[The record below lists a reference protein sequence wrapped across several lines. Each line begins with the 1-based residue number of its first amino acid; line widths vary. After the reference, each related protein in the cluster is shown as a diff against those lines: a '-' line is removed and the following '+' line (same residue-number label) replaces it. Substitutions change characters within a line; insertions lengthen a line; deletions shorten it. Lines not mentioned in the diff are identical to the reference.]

1 MFSGSTI
8 LGDGH
13 VIMIVDPN
21 GLSQSV
27 ASSVDASLVDTIADA
42 DARNEAEGEKIS
54 LLLFRAGSEEPKAV
68 PLSLV
73 TRLEEFEVAK
83 IEHANGRPILLY
95 RGSLIPL
102 IYVNDSVQRRNGGTQ
117 PMLVFSDNGRTM
129 GLVVDEIVDIV
140 EAHLDLQLAS
150 DIPGFLGAAIIGE
163 RSAEILDLGHFLSI
177 AFRDWFDRKKPQRAD
192 SSGRL
197 LFVDDSA
204 FFRGLLEPALRGLGY
219 DVTACASG
227 AEALERIDAGTSFDV
242 IVSDID
248 MPEMDGFAFAEAIRN
263 GRGMDRIP
271 IIALSGLC
279 TPDAVTRGRAV
290 GFNDYIAK
298 FDRAGL
304 IAALR
309 EFSGQA
315 YGEAA

>member
-1 MFSGSTI
+1 
-8 LGDGH
+8 
-13 VIMIVDPN
+13 
-21 GLSQSV
+21 
-27 ASSVDASLVDTIADA
+27 
-42 DARNEAEGEKIS
+42 
-54 LLLFRAGSEEPKAV
+54 
-68 PLSLV
+68 V

-83 IEHANGRPILLY
+83 IEHANGKPILLY
-95 RGSLIPL
+95 RGALIPL

-140 EAHLDLQLAS
+140 EARLDLQLPS
-150 DIPGFLGAAIIGE
+150 DMPGFLGAAIIGE

-177 AFRDWFDRKKPQRAD
+177 AFRDWFDRKKPQRAA
-192 SSGRL
+192 SAGQL

-204 FFRGLLEPALRGLGY
+204 FFRGILEPVLRGLGY
-219 DVTACASG
+219 DVTVCATA
-227 AEALERIDAGTSFDV
+227 AEALARIDEGAPFDIV
-242 IVSDID
+242 VSDID
-248 MPEMDGFAFAEAIRN
+248 MPEMDGFALAEAIRKS
-263 GRGMDRIP
+263 RGMDRIP
-271 IIALSGLC
+271 IVALSGLC
-279 TPDAVTRGRAV
+279 TPDAVARGRAV

-298 FDRAGL
+298 FDRPGL